1 MITVLLLAA
10 ALGILFWGYSKAKPF
25 GEPGILAWLQT
36 VVLMG
41 PWILFFGFSAMG
53 IYLNLAGIL
62 LLVVSSAAVYIY
74 LGRRLRATGGE
85 TLAAQRAATLITEI
99 AETDTAQA
107 KAAEVGTAEV
117 GTAEATT
124 DAASEAA
131 AETAT
136 ETAPET
142 TTETTTV
149 AAATTASGS
158 TASSSTASSSTANGS
173 TGQTTAQTAGQTT
186 TESAKK
192 DEADNHPPIPPE
204 DLAVIEGIF
213 GIDTFFRTKT
223 VPYQEGAIFRGNLRG
238 KPEATA
244 QTLSDKLTDKFGDR
258 YRAFLLANPEGKPVV
273 VVLPKENGPKPT
285 SIGQKILAVALGVAT
300 LATSLETASILQ
312 SFDVFQSPDRLTE
325 ALPIGLGLIA
335 VLVIHEIGHRVVASR
350 LNIKLSPP
358 FFLPAW
364 QLGAF
369 GSITRFESILPN
381 RSVLF
386 DVAFAGPA
394 AGGLL
399 SFAFLFLGLV
409 LSRPGSLFQLPAEF
423 FQGSILVGTLA
434 RTVLGDA
441 LQGDL
446 VDVHPL
452 MVLGWIGLIITA
464 INLMPAGQLDG
475 GRMVQA
481 IYGRKTLVR
490 ATTITFVLL
499 TLIGLF
505 NPLALYW
512 AVLIIFL
519 QRQPERPC
527 TDDLSEPNDA
537 RAALALLSLF
547 LMLLV
552 LLPLTPSLA
561 IRLGIG

>member
-1 MITVLLLAA
+1 MITVLLLVA

-25 GEPGILAWLQT
+25 GTPGILAWLQT

-41 PWILFFGFSAMG
+41 PWLLFFGFSAVG

-62 LLVVSSAAVYIY
+62 LLVVFSTGVYIY

-85 TLAAQRAATLITEI
+85 TLAAQRAATLITEVS
-99 AETDTAQA
+99 ATDTAEVETTG
-107 KAAEVGTAEV
+107 AETAEV
-117 GTAEATT
+117 GTADASETVTDTATAAVPT
-124 DAASEAA
+124 SADSAASAVITESTVESIGATEASKA
-131 AETAT
+131 TSKAT
-136 ETAPET
+136 ETQNSTLGTP
-142 TTETTTV
+142 
-149 AAATTASGS
+149 S
-158 TASSSTASSSTANGS
+158 TA
-173 TGQTTAQTAGQTT
+173 TAQTDA
-186 TESAKK
+186 
-192 DEADNHPPIPPE
+192 DEDEPQLPIPPE

-238 KPEATA
+238 KPDETA
-244 QTLSDKLTDKFGDR
+244 QTLSQKLTEKFGDK
-258 YRAFLLANPEGKPVV
+258 YRSFLLANPEGKPVV

-285 SIGQKILAVALGVAT
+285 STGQKILAVALGTAT
-300 LATSLETASILQ
+300 LATSVETASILQ

-335 VLVIHEIGHRVVASR
+335 VLVIHEIGHRVVAKR

-409 LSRPGSLFQLPAEF
+409 LSHPGSLFQLPAEF

-499 TLIGLF
+499 ALIGLF

-537 RAALALLSLF
+537 RAALTLLSLF

>member
-1 MITVLLLAA
+1 MITVLLLFAA
-10 ALGILFWGYSKAKPF
+10 VGILTWGYLKAKPY
-25 GEPGILAWLQT
+25 GMPGILAWLQT

-41 PWILFFGFSAMG
+41 PWLLFFGFSAAG

-62 LLVVSSAAVYIY
+62 LLVVSSAGLYIY
-74 LGRRLRATGGE
+74 LGKRLRAISADDLPT
-85 TLAAQRAATLITEI
+85 QRAATLTQES
-99 AETDTAQA
+99 AAHESTHETAVVDAQPA
-107 KAAEVGTAEV
+107 DSPAQSPESLAAE
-117 GTAEATT
+117 
-124 DAASEAA
+124 ASEEASDRA
-131 AETAT
+131 SDE
-136 ETAPET
+136 APEKT
-142 TTETTTV
+142 PEE
-149 AAATTASGS
+149 
-158 TASSSTASSSTANGS
+158 NL
-173 TGQTTAQTAGQTT
+173 
-186 TESAKK
+186 
-192 DEADNHPPIPPE
+192 PPIPAE
-204 DLAVIEGIF
+204 DLAVIEEIF

-238 KPEATA
+238 QPQETA
-244 QTLSDKLTDKFGDR
+244 QVLSEKLSEKLGDR
-258 YRAFLLANPEGKPVV
+258 YRSFLLADPEDKPVV
-273 VVLPKENGPKPT
+273 VVLPRENGPQAT
-285 SIGQKILAVALGVAT
+285 STRQRILAVALAIAT
-300 LATSLETASILQ
+300 FATSLETAGILQ
-312 SFDVFQSPDRLTE
+312 GFDIFQSPQRWRE
-325 ALPIGLGLIA
+325 ALPIALGIA
-335 VLVIHEIGHRVVASR
+335 SVLAIHELGHRGVAKRTSI
-350 LNIKLSPP
+350 NISPP

-364 QLGAF
+364 QLGSF
-369 GSITRFESILPN
+369 GSIMRFESILPN

-386 DVAFAGPA
+386 DISFAGPA

-409 LSRPGSLFQLPAEF
+409 LSHPGSLFQLPADF

-441 LQGDL
+441 LKAEL
-446 VDVHPL
+446 VDIHPL
-452 MVLGWIGLIITA
+452 MVVGWIGLIITA

-490 ATTITFVLL
+490 TTTVTLVLL
-499 TLIGLF
+499 ALVGLF

-512 AVLIIFL
+512 AVLIVFL

-527 TDDLSEPNDA
+527 TDDLSEPDDA

-561 IRLGIG
+561 VRLGIG

>member
-1 MITVLLLAA
+1 MITVLLLFAA
-10 ALGILFWGYSKAKPF
+10 IGILIWGYLRAKPF
-25 GEPGILAWLQT
+25 GTPGILAWLQT

-41 PWILFFGFSAMG
+41 PWLLFFGFSAVG

-62 LLVVSSAAVYIY
+62 LLVVSSAGLYIS
-74 LGRRLRATGGE
+74 LGKRLRATGAE
-85 TLAAQRAATLITEI
+85 ALAAQKAAALITDV
-99 AETDTAQA
+99 AKTGET
-107 KAAEVGTAEV
+107 
-117 GTAEATT
+117 
-124 DAASEAA
+124 
-131 AETAT
+131 T
-136 ETAPET
+136 ETAET
-142 TTETTTV
+142 TGTTIGDSVDAEISTPVEEALGQSAEDTKISGGAATDPAVPPVEAVPTTTGKTVGKTV
-149 AAATTASGS
+149 A
-158 TASSSTASSSTANGS
+158 N
-173 TGQTTAQTAGQTT
+173 
-186 TESAKK
+186 
-192 DEADNHPPIPPE
+192 ADVQPPIPAE

-223 VPYQEGAIFRGNLRG
+223 VTYQEGAIFRGNLRG
-238 KPEATA
+238 QPDKTA
-244 QTLSDKLTDKFGDR
+244 QTLSEKLTEKMGDR
-258 YRAFLLANPEGKPVV
+258 YRSFLLADPENKPVV
-273 VVLPKENGPKPT
+273 VVLPKENGPQPT
-285 SIGQKILAVALGVAT
+285 SPGQKILAVALLVAT
-300 LATSLETASILQ
+300 FATSLETAGILQ
-312 SFDVFQSPDRLTE
+312 SFDIFQSPERWRE
-325 ALPIGLGLIA
+325 ALPIALGLAA
-335 VLVIHEIGHRVVASR
+335 VLGMHDLGHRVVANR
-350 LNIKLSPP
+350 LDVKISPP

-369 GSITRFESILPN
+369 GSIMRFESILPN
-381 RSVLF
+381 RTVLF
-386 DVAFAGPA
+386 DVSFAGPA
-394 AGGLL
+394 VGGLL

-409 LSRPGSLFQLPAEF
+409 LSHPGSLFQLPAEF

-452 MVLGWIGLIITA
+452 MIVGWIGLIITG

-490 ATTITFVLL
+490 ATTVTLVLL
-499 TLIGLF
+499 ALVGLF

-512 AVLIIFL
+512 AVLIVFL

-527 TDDLSEPNDA
+527 TDDLSEPDDA
-537 RAALALLSLF
+537 RAALALMSLF

-561 IRLGIG
+561 VRLGIG